1 MKFLNYIEK
10 QFARVLAV
18 DTEFILDTTKTIPE
32 SVICFYSLFCRSDTC
47 ARLQAELHDKE
58 GEYRQARDR
67 VEKDISAL
75 KSNLEDIMEQ
85 VCLLIQG
92 VQLFE
97 DNLFQ

>member
-1 MKFLNYIEK
+1 MCS
-10 QFARVLAV
+10 
-18 DTEFILDTTKTIPE
+18 P
-32 SVICFYSLFCRSDTC
+32 
-47 ARLQAELHDKE
+47 QAELHDKE

-67 VEKDISAL
+67 VEKDLSAL

>member
-1 MKFLNYIEK
+1 ML
-10 QFARVLAV
+10 
-18 DTEFILDTTKTIPE
+18 
-32 SVICFYSLFCRSDTC
+32 CRSDTC
-47 ARLQAELHDKE
+47 ARLKAELHDKE

-67 VEKDISAL
+67 VEKDLSAL
-75 KSNLEDIMEQ
+75 KSNLEDIMEK

>member
-1 MKFLNYIEK
+1 M
-10 QFARVLAV
+10 
-18 DTEFILDTTKTIPE
+18 
-32 SVICFYSLFCRSDTC
+32 ICFYSLLCRSDTC